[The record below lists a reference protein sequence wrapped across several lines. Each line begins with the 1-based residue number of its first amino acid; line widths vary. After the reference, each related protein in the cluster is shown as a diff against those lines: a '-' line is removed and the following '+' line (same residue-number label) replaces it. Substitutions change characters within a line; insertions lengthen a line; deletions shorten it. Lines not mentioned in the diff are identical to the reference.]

1 MDFKTRM
8 INILDTTLAGLFRN
22 GSRVAARLSGRLL
35 AFAAALVALIFSSAT
50 AFGQSSSAAPRG
62 GGEANLKL
70 PDLSSVQFLGF
81 NGRTLLML
89 GLIVCALGLLFGLMI
104 FLNLKNLA
112 VHKSMR
118 EISELIYETCKTYLI
133 TQGKFILILWV
144 FIGLIVTVYFGWLA
158 AAVNPVTGAMEHGFP
173 PKKVAI
179 ILFFSLV
186 GIAGSYGVAW
196 FGIRV
201 NTFANSRTAF
211 AGLAGKPYAI
221 YAIPLR
227 AGMSIGMMLISVELL
242 IMLCILLFVPRDYAG
257 PCFIGFAIGESLGA
271 AALRIA
277 GGIFTKIADIG
288 SDLMKIVFKIKEDDA
303 RNPGVIA
310 DCTGDNAGDSV
321 GPSADGFETYG
332 VTGVALITFILLGVP
347 NPTVQ
352 VQLLVWIFVMRI
364 MMIVASALSYFI
376 NEAVAKARYGHA
388 DTMNFEKPLTSLV
401 WLTSL
406 VSVSLTY
413 LVSYLIIPTLGG
425 DITQWWKL
433 ATIISCGTL
442 AGAIIPELVKVFTST
457 ESGHVKE
464 VVTSSREGG
473 PSLNILSGLVAGN
486 FSAYWIGLSIVAL
499 MGTAFLVSTQGLD
512 ALMASTA
519 LVQIAPVFAFGLVA
533 FGFLGM
539 GPVTIAVDSYGPVTD
554 NAQSVYELSL
564 IEQLPGIEE
573 EIKKDFGVTVNFDR
587 AKHLLE
593 ENDGAGNTFK
603 ATAKPVLIGTAV
615 VGATTMIFS
624 IIMVLTDKLTNTAA
638 INSLSL
644 LHAPFVL
651 GLITGGAVI
660 YWFTGASIQAVT
672 TGAYRAVEFI
682 KANINLGDEVE
693 KASVEDSKKVVEIC
707 TKYAQKGM
715 FNIFLTVF
723 FSTLAFAF
731 VEPFFFIGYLISIAI
746 FGLYQ
751 AIFMANA
758 GGAWDNAKKIVEV
771 NLKQKGTALHDATVV
786 GDTVG
791 DPYKD
796 TSSVALNPIIK
807 FTTLFG
813 LLAVELAVEMTRTQ
827 GATFSQTLAGVFFVI
842 SVFFVWRSFYGMRI
856 ETHGTEMEAELI
868 EAGEVRELP
877 AHDAQAIDA
886 VPAEV
891 LSASKSVSQGTKD

>member
-1 MDFKTRM
+1 MVLS
-8 INILDTTLAGLFRN
+8 ILGVSFLLLLFLERKPSLSISRIRRPAMTIAAGLALMAIN
-22 GSRVAARLSGRLL
+22 AAA
-35 AFAAALVALIFSSAT
+35 AFAQPQT
-50 AFGQSSSAAPRG
+50 EGAPHG
-62 GGEANLKL
+62 PGGEANLIL
-70 PDLSSVQFLGF
+70 PDLSQVSFLGF
-81 NGRTLLML
+81 NGRSLLL
-89 GLIVCALGLLFGLMI
+89 VGLLVCFLGMVFGLLIYMQ
-104 FLNLKNLA
+104 LKKLP
-112 VHKSMR
+112 VHKSML
-118 EISELIYETCKTYLI
+118 EISELIYETCKTYLV

-144 FIGLIVTVYFGWLA
+144 FIAAIIMLYFGFL
-158 AAVNPVTGAMEHGFP
+158 VGMGVE
-173 PKKVAI
+173 KVLI

-211 AGLAGKPYAI
+211 ASLEGRPYPI
-221 YAIPLR
+221 YAIPLK
-227 AGMSIGMMLISVELL
+227 AGMSIGMLLISVELL
-242 IMLCILLFVPRDYAG
+242 IMLFILLFVPGNYAG

-332 VTGVALITFILLGVP
+332 VTGVALISFILIGVNSKVP
-347 NPTVQ
+347 GIAELAARLNFQNVQAFVENIQ

-364 MMIVASALSYFI
+364 VMVIASALSYFI
-376 NEAVAKARYGHA
+376 NETLTKSTYGKADR
-388 DTMNFEKPLTSLV
+388 MSFELPLTRLV
-401 WLTSL
+401 WITSI
-406 VSVSLTY
+406 VSVALTFI
-413 LVSYLIIPTLGG
+413 VSRLMIPAIGG
-425 DITQWWKL
+425 DDSLWWKL
-433 ATIISCGTL
+433 SIIISCGTL

-457 ESGHVKE
+457 GSRHVSE
-464 VVTSSREGG
+464 IVTSSREGG

-486 FSAYWIGLSIVAL
+486 FSAYWLGIGIVIL
-499 MGTAFLVSTQGLD
+499 MGISYLFSTQGLGV
-512 ALMASTA
+512 LMA
-519 LVQIAPVFAFGLVA
+519 APAVFAFGLVA

-564 IEQLPGIEE
+564 IEQIPNVERDVKNQYGM
-573 EIKKDFGVTVNFDR
+573 TVNFDR

-624 IIMVLTDKLTNTAA
+624 IIMVLTEGLTRDLEN
-638 INSLSL
+638 LSL
-644 LHAPFVL
+644 LHAPFML
-651 GLITGGAVI
+651 GLITGGAII
-660 YWFTGASIQAVT
+660 YWFTGASTQAVT

-682 KANINLGDEVE
+682 KANIKLEGVE
-693 KASVEDSKKVVEIC
+693 KASVADSKKVVEIC
-707 TKYAQKGM
+707 TQYAQKGM

-723 FSTLAFAF
+723 FSSLAFAF
-731 VEPFFFIGYLISIAI
+731 VEPYFFIGYLISIAV

-758 GGAWDNAKKIVEV
+758 GGSWDNAKKVVEV
-771 NLKQKGTALHDATVV
+771 ELKQKGTPLHDATVV

-791 DPYKD
+791 DPFKD
-796 TSSVALNPIIK
+796 TSSVAMNPVIK

-813 LLAVELAVEMTRTQ
+813 LLAVELAVSVAKSGTDGPMITHV
-827 GATFSQTLAGVFFVI
+827 LAVVFFLI
-842 SVFFVWRSFYGMRI
+842 SLFFVYRSFYGMRI
-856 ETHGTEMEAELI
+856 G
-868 EAGEVRELP
+868 
-877 AHDAQAIDA
+877 
-886 VPAEV
+886 
-891 LSASKSVSQGTKD
+891 SAK

>member
-1 MDFKTRM
+1 VEPVL
-8 INILDTTLAGLFRN
+8 ILAISLFCLAALRPRRGAGLAQR
-22 GSRVAARLSGRLL
+22 AGRLAL
-35 AFAAALVALIFSSAT
+35 AVSAGLGALALHAST
-50 AFGQSSSAAPRG
+50 ALAQDAAPGHRP
-62 GGEANLKL
+62 GGEANLIL
-70 PDLSSVQFLGF
+70 PDLASESFLGV
-81 NGRTLLML
+81 NGHQLLL
-89 GLIVCALGLLFGLMI
+89 GGLGVCVLGMLFGLAIYMQ
-104 FLNLKNLA
+104 LKNLP
-112 VHKSMR
+112 VHRAMR

-133 TQGKFILILWV
+133 TQGKFILVLWV

-158 AAVNPVTGAMEHGFP
+158 AAVDPATGEVTHGFP
-173 PKKVAI
+173 PVKVAT
-179 ILFFSLV
+179 ILIFSLI
-186 GIAGSYGVAW
+186 GIAGSYAVAW

-211 AGLAGKPYAI
+211 ASIEGRPYPI
-221 YAIPLR
+221 YAIPLK
-227 AGMSIGMMLISVELL
+227 AGMSIGMLLISVELL
-242 IMLCILLFVPRDYAG
+242 IMLVILLFVPSDYAG

-332 VTGVALITFILLGVP
+332 VTGVALITFILLGVSDP
-347 NPTVQ
+347 SVQ
-352 VQLLVWIFVMRI
+352 VQLLVWIFAMRVM
-364 MMIVASALSYFI
+364 MVVASALSYFV
-376 NEAVAKARYGHA
+376 NEAMTKARYNNA
-388 DTMNFEKPLTSLV
+388 QEMNFEKPLTNLV
-401 WLTSL
+401 WITSV
-406 VSVSLTY
+406 VSIALTY
-413 LVSYLIIPTLGG
+413 VVSYLMVPDLGNDPTL
-425 DITQWWKL
+425 WWKL

-442 AGAIIPELVKVFTST
+442 AGAVIPELVKVFTST
-457 ESGHVKE
+457 ESRHVKE

-486 FSAYWIGLSIVAL
+486 FSAYWLGISIVIL
-499 MGTAFLVSTQGLD
+499 MGVAYLVSTQGLE
-512 ALMASTA
+512 ALM
-519 LVQIAPVFAFGLVA
+519 LAPAVFSFGLVA

-564 IEQLPGIEE
+564 IEQVPNVEE
-573 EIKKDFGVTVNFDR
+573 EIQKDFKIKANFER

-624 IIMVLTDKLTNTAA
+624 IIMALTEGLKAEYLA
-638 INSLSL
+638 SLSL

-660 YWFTGASIQAVT
+660 YWFTGASTQAVT

-682 KANINLGDEVE
+682 KANIKLEGVE
-693 KASVEDSKKVVEIC
+693 KASVADSKKVVEIC
-707 TKYAQKGM
+707 TQYAQKGM

-731 VEPFFFIGYLISIAI
+731 TEAFFFIGYLISIAI

-771 NLKQKGTALHDATVV
+771 ELKAKGTPLHDACVV

-791 DPYKD
+791 DPFKD
-796 TSSVALNPIIK
+796 TSSVALNPVIK

-813 LLAVELAVEMTRTQ
+813 LLAVELAVSLTATR
-827 GATFSQTLAGVFFVI
+827 GSTFSHVLAGIFFAV
-842 SVFFVWRSFYGMRI
+842 SLVFVWRSFYGMRI
-856 ETHGTEMEAELI
+856 GADEATSS
-868 EAGEVRELP
+868 G
-877 AHDAQAIDA
+877 
-886 VPAEV
+886 
-891 LSASKSVSQGTKD
+891 KSH